1 MGQKKI
7 LFANFPADGHFN
19 PLTSLAVHLKDLGH
33 DVRWY
38 SQDIYAAKLQ
48 DMNITRYPFI
58 KASQLNQFNLDEV
71 FPARKKINNKIRKL
85 NFDIQHLFISQGPLY
100 YADIRDIKSSF
111 DFDILVC
118 DSAFTGIPFV
128 KENLKKPVIS
138 ISVFPLMESSK
149 DLAPYG
155 LGMMPAQNKVNKWK
169 HALLR
174 KISDHILFSTSN
186 KQMRNVL
193 KEHGIFT
200 AKNVFD
206 VMIQYSSLVLQSGT
220 PGFEYTRS
228 DMSKH
233 IHFVG
238 PLLPH
243 SKQKTVYNLP
253 GKLRHYSKKILV
265 TQGTIEKDPGKIII
279 PTLEAFRKTDVL
291 VIVTT
296 GGSQTA
302 ALRKSYPDE
311 NFIIE
316 DFIPFDDIMPV
327 CDVFISN
334 GGYGGVMMAI
344 QHKLPMVVAGVHE
357 GKNEI
362 CARVG
367 YFDLGINLK
376 KEDPDPLLIRAAVK
390 LVLQENHFKNNV
402 MMLREEFQK
411 YDPKLIL
418 EKHVNALT
426 PAKSLLTK
434 PAKKRKPALIY

>member
-38 SQDIYAAKLQ
+38 SQDIYAAKLL

-100 YADIRDIKSSF
+100 YADIRDIQSSF

-128 KENLKKPVIS
+128 KEILKKPVIS

-155 LGMMPAQNKVNKWK
+155 LGMMPAQNKANKWK

-238 PLLPH
+238 PLLTH
-243 SKQKTVYNLP
+243 SKQKTV
-253 GKLRHYSKKILV
+253 
-265 TQGTIEKDPGKIII
+265 
-279 PTLEAFRKTDVL
+279 
-291 VIVTT
+291 
-296 GGSQTA
+296 
-302 ALRKSYPDE
+302 
-311 NFIIE
+311 
-316 DFIPFDDIMPV
+316 
-327 CDVFISN
+327 
-334 GGYGGVMMAI
+334 
-344 QHKLPMVVAGVHE
+344 
-357 GKNEI
+357 
-362 CARVG
+362 
-367 YFDLGINLK
+367 
-376 KEDPDPLLIRAAVK
+376 
-390 LVLQENHFKNNV
+390 
-402 MMLREEFQK
+402 
-411 YDPKLIL
+411 
-418 EKHVNALT
+418 
-426 PAKSLLTK
+426 
-434 PAKKRKPALIY
+434 